1 MPKYAFVIIFLLTA
15 LLAAC
20 AQAPAVTNA
29 LPAATDTEAAPTEA
43 PMNTTEP
50 TATPD
55 YLATEAAEATAAAA
69 DAVTDIN
76 AELEDLGLSTEGE
89 VVWVQAE
96 PIEVK
101 QTSQDFDG
109 VVEPLDEDLI
119 VGDFTMGFDVTWE
132 TVTGFSGC
140 GIVFRAEDMDR
151 GKQIR
156 FYSMRL
162 SGIPNWFVDLYQYG
176 SYQANLNW
184 QPNNA
189 IKSAQGSTNHYVI
202 TVDGVN
208 MYGYANGTRIAYAT
222 LPGNLTEGQFGFFAW
237 EDSGETTCT
246 FENGWVISYPAE

>member
-1 MPKYAFVIIFLLTA
+1 LLVG

-20 AQAPAVTNA
+20 AQAPTATA
-29 LPAATDTEAAPTEA
+29 LPPAATDTEALPPTEA
-43 PMNTTEP
+43 PTNTIEP

-69 DAVTDIN
+69 EAVTDIN

-89 VVWVQAE
+89 FVWIQAE
-96 PIEVK
+96 PVEVK
-101 QTSQDFDG
+101 LTAQDFDG
-109 VVEPLDEDLI
+109 LVEPLNEDLE

-140 GIVFRAEDMDR
+140 GVVFRAEDMDR

-156 FYSMRL
+156 FYAMRF

-176 SYQANLNW
+176 SFQANLNW
-184 QPNNA
+184 QPSNA

-202 TVDGVN
+202 TIDGPN

-222 LPGNLTEGQFGFFAW
+222 LPGSLTEGQFGFVAW

-246 FENGWVISYPAE
+246 YENGWIISYPAE